1 MPAPLSW
8 VVYLVVIVFAILIGL
23 WLLRQL
29 GIIA

>member
-1 MPAPLSW
+1 MPAPLNW